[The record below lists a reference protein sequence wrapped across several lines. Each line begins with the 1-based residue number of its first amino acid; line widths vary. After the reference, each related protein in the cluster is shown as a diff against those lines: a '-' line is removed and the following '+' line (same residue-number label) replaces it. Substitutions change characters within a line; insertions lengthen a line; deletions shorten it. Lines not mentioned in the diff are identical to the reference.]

1 MHENAIDFQPLET
14 IAKVTGSFMNKT
26 AVSPILDVQ
35 GLEVHF
41 GPAND
46 PVRAVDRVDFQIFPG
61 EIVALVGESG
71 SGKSISALSIANLI
85 PRPAGRIAGGKIIF
99 QALETNG
106 IAEQKKK
113 GAGPAAPVARSACF
127 QGLEVLGLND
137 SDLRKIRG
145 DKIAYIFQE
154 PATSLNPVFTIGW
167 QIGEAIRLHRKG
179 IKVKAEVEKLLAD
192 VGLPDPKRTA
202 KAYPHELSGGMQQRA
217 MIAMALACDP
227 DLLVA
232 DEPTT
237 ALDVTVQKQILE
249 LLVELRDTRG
259 LSILLITHNL
269 GIVADI
275 ADRVYV
281 MKSGKLVESGETRSV
296 LTHPQHDYTKKL
308 LKAVPRL
315 HKRGDQNN

>member
-1 MHENAIDFQPLET
+1 MNRENIKPLLSVE
-14 IAKVTGSFMNKT
+14 
-26 AVSPILDVQ
+26 

-41 GPAND
+41 GSSAD
-46 PVRAVDRVDFQIFPG
+46 PVRAVDKVDFRIFDS

-71 SGKSISALSIANLI
+71 SGKSVSALALSRLV
-85 PRPAGRIAGGKIIF
+85 PEPGGRIVGGNVFFQTLEPTASGFSASRRKSNHLFRTVEKQTGAGS
-99 QALETNG
+99 ACLETLSLKPS
-106 IAEQKKK
+106 E
-113 GAGPAAPVARSACF
+113 
-127 QGLEVLGLND
+127 
-137 SDLRKIRG
+137 LRKLRG
-145 DKIAYIFQE
+145 DRIAYIFQE
-154 PATSLNPVFTIGW
+154 PATSLNPVFTVGW

-179 IKVKAEVEKLLAD
+179 VKVKAEVEKLLTD

-227 DLLVA
+227 DLLIA

-249 LLVELRDTRG
+249 LLVELRELRG

-281 MKSGKLVESGETRSV
+281 MTNGKIVESGETRTV
-296 LTHPQHDYTKKL
+296 LRTPQHDYTKKL

-315 HKRGDQNN
+315 HKTHG

>member
-1 MHENAIDFQPLET
+1 M
-14 IAKVTGSFMNKT
+14 
-26 AVSPILDVQ
+26 
-35 GLEVHF
+35 
-41 GPAND
+41 
-46 PVRAVDRVDFQIFPG
+46 RAVDQVDFQIFPG

-71 SGKSISALSIANLI
+71 SGKSISALSLAQLI
-85 PRPAGRIAGGKIIF
+85 PQPAGRLMGGQVTF
-99 QALETNG
+99 DSG
-106 IAEQKKK
+106 D
-113 GAGPAAPVARSACF
+113 GAAV
-127 QGLEVLGLND
+127 EVLDLPD

-145 DKIAYIFQE
+145 AKISYIFQE

-179 IKVKAEVEKLLAD
+179 VKVRAEVQRLLIA
-192 VGLPDPKRTA
+192 VGLPDPKRAA
-202 KAYPHELSGGMQQRA
+202 KSYPHELSGGMQQRA

-227 DLLVA
+227 VLLVA

-249 LLVELRDTRG
+249 LLVSLREERG

-269 GIVADI
+269 GIVANI

-281 MKSGKLVESGETRSV
+281 MKSGKVVESGETKTV
-296 LTHPQHDYTKKL
+296 LRTPQHEYTQKL

-315 HKRGDQNN
+315 RKQGE

>member
-1 MHENAIDFQPLET
+1 MEDAALKPLL
-14 IAKVTGSFMNKT
+14 S
-26 AVSPILDVQ
+26 VQ

-41 GPAND
+41 GSVAD
-46 PVRAVDRVDFQIFPG
+46 PVRAVDGVGFQISSR

-71 SGKSISALSIANLI
+71 SGKSISALALSQLI
-85 PRPAGRIAGGKIIF
+85 PEPAGRIVGGKVFF
-99 QALETNG
+99 QCLEPTASGSSASRCKSDPLFQTLEKQMGAGSACLET
-106 IAEQKKK
+106 
-113 GAGPAAPVARSACF
+113 
-127 QGLEVLGLND
+127 LGLKR
-137 SDLRKIRG
+137 SELRKLRG
-145 DKIAYIFQE
+145 DRIAYIFQE
-154 PATSLNPVFTIGW
+154 PATSLNPVFTVGW

-179 IKVKAEVEKLLAD
+179 VKVKTEVEKLLTD

-202 KAYPHELSGGMQQRA
+202 KSYPHELSGGMQQRA

-249 LLVELRDTRG
+249 LLVELREKRG

-281 MKSGKLVESGETRSV
+281 MTNGKIVESGETKTV
-296 LTHPQHDYTKKL
+296 LRTPQHDYTKKL

-315 HKRGDQNN
+315 HKTS

>member
-1 MHENAIDFQPLET
+1 VGN
-14 IAKVTGSFMNKT
+14 VSVRFMSEITTK
-26 AVSPILDVQ
+26 PIVDVQ

-41 GPAND
+41 GSLND
-46 PVRAVDRVDFQIFPG
+46 PVRAVDGIDFQISPG

-85 PRPAGRIAGGKIIF
+85 PRPGGRIVAGKIF
-99 QALETNG
+99 
-106 IAEQKKK
+106 
-113 GAGPAAPVARSACF
+113 F
-127 QGLEVLGLND
+127 QGLDTLGMKD
-137 SDLRKIRG
+137 SELRKIRG
-145 DKIAYIFQE
+145 EKIAYIFQE
-154 PATSLNPVFTIGW
+154 PATSLNPVFTVGW

-179 IKVKAEVEKLLAD
+179 VKVKAEVQKLLAD
-192 VGLPDPKRTA
+192 VGLPDPKRAA

-227 DLLVA
+227 ALLVA

-249 LLVELRDTRG
+249 LLVELRETRG

-269 GIVADI
+269 GIVADV

-281 MKSGKLVESGETRSV
+281 MNNGKIVESGATRPV

-308 LKAVPRL
+308 LAAVPRL
-315 HKRGDQNN
+315 HK

>member
-1 MHENAIDFQPLET
+1 MNNSALKPL
-14 IAKVTGSFMNKT
+14 V
-26 AVSPILDVQ
+26 DVQ

-41 GPAND
+41 GSLAD
-46 PVRAVDRVDFQIFPG
+46 PVRAVDGVDFQIFPG

-85 PRPAGRIAGGKIIF
+85 PRPGGRIVTGKIFF
-99 QALETNG
+99 QCVESNCVG
-106 IAEQKKK
+106 VQKKK
-113 GAGPAAPVARSACF
+113 KTGEGSACVD
-127 QGLEVLGLND
+127 LLGMKE
-137 SDLRKIRG
+137 SRLRKLRG
-145 DKIAYIFQE
+145 EKIAYIFQE
-154 PATSLNPVFTIGW
+154 PATSLNPVFTVGW

-179 IKVKAEVEKLLAD
+179 VKVRAEVQKLLAD
-192 VGLPDPKRTA
+192 VGLPDPKRAA

-227 DLLVA
+227 VLLVA

-249 LLVELRDTRG
+249 LLVELRETRG

-281 MKSGKLVESGETRSV
+281 MNNGKMVESGETKTV
-296 LTHPQHDYTKKL
+296 LRTPQHDYTKKL
-308 LKAVPRL
+308 LAAVPRL
-315 HKRGDQNN
+315 HKKTAKAPSDV

>member
-1 MHENAIDFQPLET
+1 MNET
-14 IAKVTGSFMNKT
+14 TS
-26 AVSPILDVQ
+26 SLLLDVQ

-41 GPAND
+41 GSTSD
-46 PVRAVDRVDFQIFPG
+46 PVRAVDHVDFQIFSG

-71 SGKSISALSIANLI
+71 SGKSISALSLAKLV
-85 PRPAGRIAGGKIIF
+85 PEPAGRIVGGKIFF
-99 QALETNG
+99 QPLEK
-106 IAEQKKK
+106 QK
-113 GAGPAAPVARSACF
+113 GAGSLSAEALAKEEACF
-127 QGLEVLGLND
+127 QGLETLGLKE
-137 SDLRKIRG
+137 SELRKIRG
-145 DKIAYIFQE
+145 REIAYIFQE

-179 IKVKAEVEKLLAD
+179 VRVKAEVVKLLAD

-249 LLVELRDTRG
+249 LLVELRRTRG

-281 MKSGKLVESGETRSV
+281 MNNGKIVESGETKTV
-296 LTHPQHDYTKKL
+296 LRTPQHDYTKKL
-308 LKAVPRL
+308 LNAVPRL
-315 HKRGDQNN
+315 HKTA